1 MYILSYQHNM
11 NLSMNPLSFF
21 YETKYQKK
29 NDEKKGT
36 FNLVIGIKQTYW

>member
-1 MYILSYQHNM
+1 MYLLSYQHNM

-29 NDEKKGT
+29 MTRKKER
-36 FNLVIGIKQTYW
+36 LI